1 MRAYALRRLALL
13 IPTLLG
19 ISLLAFALANLTPGD
34 PAETYLRRVLDRQP
48 TPAQVVE
55 TREELGL
62 DRPFVVQYLDWV
74 GHAVRGELGVSYSTR
89 RPVVEEIGRR
99 IPFTLELAV
108 PAALLAL
115 AIAIPVGVISAVYRN
130 RLPDQVVRVCSLA
143 GASVP
148 SFWLALLLIS
158 LFAVRF
164 SLVPVAGRQGPASV
178 VLPIFALALTPAAVL
193 ARFTRSTMLETLGE
207 DYVRTARAKGLPGW
221 RVVGRHALRNS
232 LIPVV
237 TAFGTSL
244 GHLLVGAVVIES
256 IFIWPGLG
264 KLAIDAILQ
273 RDYPMIQALVLY
285 SGVVFVAINL
295 LIDLSYTLLD
305 PRIRLGGPGEGSS

>member
-13 IPTLLG
+13 VPTLLG

-34 PAETYLRRVLDRQP
+34 PAETYLRRVLDQQP
-48 TPAQVVE
+48 TPAQVAE
-55 TREELGL
+55 AREELGL
-62 DRPFVVQYLDWV
+62 NRPFAVQYLDWV
-74 GHAVRGELGVSYSTR
+74 GHAVRGDLGVSYSTR
-89 RPVVEEIGRR
+89 RPVAEEIGHR
-99 IPFTLELAV
+99 IPFTLELAL

-115 AIAIPVGVISAVYRN
+115 AIAVPVGLISAVYRN

-148 SFWLALLLIS
+148 SFWLALLLID
-158 LFAVRF
+158 LFAVKF
-164 SLVPVAGRQGPASV
+164 SLLPVAGRQGPTSTF
-178 VLPIFALALTPAAVL
+178 LPIFALALTPAAVL
-193 ARFTRSTMLETLGE
+193 ARFARSAMLETLGE

-221 RVVGRHALRNS
+221 LVVGRHALRNS
-232 LIPVV
+232 LIPVI
-237 TAFGTSL
+237 TAFGTIL

-273 RDYPMIQALVLY
+273 RDYPMIQGLVLY
-285 SGVVFVAINL
+285 SGATFVALNL

-305 PRIRLGGPGEGSS
+305 PRIRLGGPGGETT

>member
-13 IPTLLG
+13 LPTLFG

-34 PAETYLRRVLDRQP
+34 PAETYLRRVLDQQP
-48 TPAQVVE
+48 TPAQIAA

-62 DRPFVVQYLDWV
+62 NRPFVIQYLDWV
-74 GHAVRGELGVSYSTR
+74 GHAVRGDLGDSYSTR
-89 RPVVEEIGRR
+89 RPVAEEIGHR
-99 IPFTLELAV
+99 IPFTLELAL

-115 AIAIPVGVISAVYRN
+115 AIAIPVGVVSAVYRN
-130 RLPDQVVRVCSLA
+130 RLPDQGVRGCSLA

-148 SFWLALLLIS
+148 SFWLALRLIS
-158 LFAVRF
+158 LFAVQF

-178 VLPIFALALTPAAVL
+178 LLPVFTLALTPAAVL
-193 ARFTRSTMLETLGE
+193 ARFTRSAMLETLGE

-221 RVVGRHALRNS
+221 LVVGRHALRNS
-232 LIPVV
+232 LVPVI
-237 TAFGTSL
+237 TAFGTTL

-273 RDYPMIQALVLY
+273 RDYPMIQGLVLY
-285 SGVVFVAINL
+285 SGAIFVVINL

-305 PRIRLGGPGEGSS
+305 PRIRLGGPGEETT

>member
-1 MRAYALRRLALL
+1 MKAYALRRLALL

-19 ISLLAFALANLTPGD
+19 ISLLAFGLANLTPGD

-48 TPAQVVE
+48 TPAQVVA

-62 DRPFVVQYLDWV
+62 NRPFVVQYLDWV

-89 RPVVEEIGRR
+89 RPVVEEIGHR
-99 IPFTLELAV
+99 IPFTLELAL
-108 PAALLAL
+108 PAAILAL
-115 AIAIPVGVISAVYRN
+115 VISIPVGVISAVYRN

-143 GASVP
+143 GASIP
-148 SFWLALLLIS
+148 SFWLALLLIG
-158 LFAVRF
+158 LFAVKF

-178 VLPIFALALTPAAVL
+178 LLPVFALALTPAAVL
-193 ARFTRSTMLETLGE
+193 ARFTRSAMLETLGE
-207 DYVRTARAKGLPGW
+207 DYVRTAKAKGLPGW
-221 RVVGRHALRNS
+221 LVVGRHALRNS
-232 LIPVV
+232 LIPVI
-237 TAFGTSL
+237 TAFGTTL

-273 RDYPMIQALVLY
+273 RDYPMIQGLVLY
-285 SGVVFVAINL
+285 SGAIFVVINL
-295 LIDLSYTLLD
+295 LIDLSYPLLD
-305 PRIRLGGPGEGSS
+305 PRIRLGSLGKGSS

>member
-13 IPTLLG
+13 VPTLLG

-34 PAETYLRRVLDRQP
+34 PAATYLRRVLDQQP
-48 TPAQVVE
+48 TPAQIAE

-62 DRPFVVQYLDWV
+62 NRPLVVQYLDWV
-74 GHAVRGELGVSYSTR
+74 GHAVRGDLGVSYSTR
-89 RPVVEEIGRR
+89 RPVTEEIRHR
-99 IPFTLELAV
+99 IPFTLELAL

-130 RLPDQVVRVCSLA
+130 RLPDQVVRICSLA

-148 SFWLALLLIS
+148 SFWLALLFID
-158 LFAVRF
+158 LFAVKF
-164 SLVPVAGRQGPASV
+164 ALLPVAGRQGPTSAI
-178 VLPIFALALTPAAVL
+178 LPIFVLALTPAAVL
-193 ARFTRSTMLETLGE
+193 ARFTRSAMLETLGE

-221 RVVGRHALRNS
+221 LVVGRHALRNS
-232 LIPVV
+232 LIPVI
-237 TAFGTSL
+237 TAFGTIL

-273 RDYPMIQALVLY
+273 RDYPMIQGLVLY
-285 SGVVFVAINL
+285 SGATFVALNL

-305 PRIRLGGPGEGSS
+305 PRIRLVGPGGETT

>member
-13 IPTLLG
+13 VPTLLG

-34 PAETYLRRVLDRQP
+34 PAATYLRRVLDQQP
-48 TPAQVVE
+48 TPAQIAE

-62 DRPFVVQYLDWV
+62 NRPLVVQYLDWV
-74 GHAVRGELGVSYSTR
+74 GHAVRGDLGVSYSTR
-89 RPVVEEIGRR
+89 RPVTEEIRHR
-99 IPFTLELAV
+99 IPFTLELAL

-130 RLPDQVVRVCSLA
+130 RLPDQVVRICSLA

-148 SFWLALLLIS
+148 SFWLALLFID
-158 LFAVRF
+158 LFAVKF
-164 SLVPVAGRQGPASV
+164 ALLPVAGRQGPTSAI
-178 VLPIFALALTPAAVL
+178 LPIFVLALTPAAVL
-193 ARFTRSTMLETLGE
+193 ARFTRSAMLETLGE

-221 RVVGRHALRNS
+221 LVVGRHALRNS
-232 LIPVV
+232 LIPVI
-237 TAFGTSL
+237 TAFGTIL

-273 RDYPMIQALVLY
+273 RDYPMIQGLVLY
-285 SGVVFVAINL
+285 SGATFVAINL

-305 PRIRLGGPGEGSS
+305 PRIRLVGRGGEAT

>member
-13 IPTLLG
+13 VPTLLG

-34 PAETYLRRVLDRQP
+34 PAATYLRRVLDQQP
-48 TPAQVVE
+48 TPAQIAE

-62 DRPFVVQYLDWV
+62 NRPLVVQYLDWV
-74 GHAVRGELGVSYSTR
+74 GHAVRGDLGVSYSTR
-89 RPVVEEIGRR
+89 RPVTEEIRHR
-99 IPFTLELAV
+99 IPFTLELAL

-130 RLPDQVVRVCSLA
+130 RLPDQVVRICSLA

-148 SFWLALLLIS
+148 SFWLALLFID
-158 LFAVRF
+158 LFAVKF
-164 SLVPVAGRQGPASV
+164 ALLPVAGRQGPTSAI
-178 VLPIFALALTPAAVL
+178 LPIFVLALTPAAVL
-193 ARFTRSTMLETLGE
+193 ARFTRSAMLETLGE

-221 RVVGRHALRNS
+221 LVVGRHALRNS
-232 LIPVV
+232 LIPVI
-237 TAFGTSL
+237 TAFGTIL

-273 RDYPMIQALVLY
+273 RDYPMIQGLVLY
-285 SGVVFVAINL
+285 SGATFVALNL

-305 PRIRLGGPGEGSS
+305 PRIRLGGPGGEAT

>member
-1 MRAYALRRLALL
+1 MRTYALQRLALL

-48 TPAQVVE
+48 TPAEVAE
-55 TREELGL
+55 TREKLGL
-62 DRPFVVQYLDWV
+62 NRPFVVQYLDWV

-130 RLPDQVVRVCSLA
+130 RLPDQLVRVCSLA

-164 SLVPVAGRQGPASV
+164 SVVPVAGRQGPASAL
-178 VLPIFALALTPAAVL
+178 LPIFALTLTPAAVL
-193 ARFTRSTMLETLGE
+193 ARFARSTMLETLGE
-207 DYVRTARAKGLPGW
+207 DYIRTARAKGLPGW
-221 RVVGRHALRNS
+221 LVVGRHALRNS

-244 GHLLVGAVVIES
+244 GQLLVGTVVIES

-285 SGVVFVAINL
+285 SGVIFVVINL

-305 PRIRLGGPGEGSS
+305 PRIRLGGTGEGAS